1 MANKM
6 LPYDSVADAETSPT
20 SGDGGNAFDRESQVR
35 SLNADADW
43 REAAVRRENQRME
56 LRSKAYEQA
65 VAVCLTLFV
74 YLFAMAAVVWSSDGD
89 KFASE
94 AQLAIFGTPI
104 VAIAAIT
111 IFVLRGVFNG
121 FSEKSVAEDTQAL
134 SQLAQ
139 NGSNLS

>member
-1 MANKM
+1 MVEKM
-6 LPYDSVADAETSPT
+6 LPYNSVEDAETT
-20 SGDGGNAFDRESQVR
+20 SNLGDEGNAFDRESQVR

-43 REAAVRRENQRME
+43 REAAVKRENQRME

-65 VAVCLTLFV
+65 VAVCLTLFA
-74 YLFAMAAVVWSSDGD
+74 YLFVMAVIVWNSEPD

-104 VAIAAIT
+104 IAIAAIT

-134 SQLAQ
+134 GQMAQ
-139 NGSNLS
+139 NSSHLN